1 MSVLLNFGPARS
13 QPASSARLQIMI
25 DEKRGKQRGEVGNRI
40 PESSLRDEVAVREI
54 DAQRGSYEYP
64 SQRDRGTARQP
75 ATQPQHVRQQAHGKD
90 DQRVEQDVETRVV
103 LAVGPRRH
111 GPAR

>member
-25 DEKRGKQRGEVGNRI
+25 DEKRGKQRGKVGNRI

-54 DAQRGSYEYP
+54 DAQRVSDEYP
-64 SQRDRGTARQP
+64 SQRDRGTEIEP
-75 ATQPQHVRQQAHGKD
+75 AAHPHHVRQQGHGKE
-90 DQRVEQDVETRVV
+90 DQRVEQDLEARVM
-103 LAVGPRRH
+103 LAVGH
-111 GPAR
+111 AKQGN